1 MRDSEEDLM
10 ASVRFIG
17 SGDAFGSGGRLQAC
31 ILVEDGAWRCLLD
44 CGASSLIGL
53 KAAKVDPKSIDAI
66 FISHLH
72 GDHFGGLPFFVLDAQ
87 FNSRR
92 ELPVLLV
99 GHADLE
105 SRLRASM
112 EILFPGSGAVA
123 LPGRAEFVA
132 VEPGQ
137 PRPVGPAIIEVFN
150 VEHACGSPPFG
161 CRLTTPSGRVVGYT
175 GDTAWTDALLEV
187 AAGADLLVAEAYFF
201 DKKVRWHLDYATLAA
216 AKPKLGARRTVV
228 THLSADMLSR
238 LDSVEMEVAHD
249 GLLIEL

>member
-1 MRDSEEDLM
+1 M

-53 KAAKVDPKSIDAI
+53 KAAGIDPASIDAVA
-66 FISHLH
+66 ISHLH

-92 ELPVLLV
+92 ARPVLLV

-105 SRLRASM
+105 GRVRAAM
-112 EILFPGSGAVA
+112 EILFPGSGPA
-123 LPGRAEFVA
+123 LAGRADFLV
-132 VEPGQ
+132 VRPGEPC
-137 PRPVGPAIIEVFN
+137 PVGPATIEAFE
-150 VEHACGSPPFG
+150 VEHACGSPPFAL
-161 CRLTTPSGRVVGYT
+161 RLITPSGLVVAYT
-175 GDTAWTDALLEV
+175 GDTAWTDTLLQV
-187 AAGADLLVAEAYFF
+187 GVGADLLVAEAYFF
-201 DKKVRWHLDYATLAA
+201 EKKIPWHLDYATLAGA
-216 AKPKLGARRTVV
+216 SPKLGAHRIVV
-228 THLSADMLSR
+228 THLSADMLGR

-249 GLLIEL
+249 GLAIEL

>member
-10 ASVRFIG
+10 ALVRFIG

-53 KAAKVDPKSIDAI
+53 KAAQVDPNSIDVI
-66 FISHLH
+66 LISHLH

-92 ELPVLLV
+92 ESPMLLV

-105 SRLRASM
+105 SRVRAAM
-112 EILFPGSGAVA
+112 EILFPGSEAVA
-123 LPGRAEFVA
+123 LPGIAEFVA
-132 VEPGQ
+132 VEPGP
-137 PRPVGPAIIEVFN
+137 PRRAGSAMIEVFN
-150 VEHACGSPPFG
+150 VEHACGSPPFAL
-161 CRLTTPSGRVVGYT
+161 RLTTPTGYVVGYT

-201 DKKVRWHLDYATLAA
+201 DKKIRWHLDYATLAA
-216 AKPKLGARRTVV
+216 VRPTLGARRTVV

-238 LDSVEMEVAHD
+238 VDSLDMEVAHD
-249 GLLIEL
+249 GLVIEL